1 MSFVQ
6 QEQLGSG
13 KRFVEM
19 FSHPWIQ
26 KGITRSKDDADG
38 PIKGLEDRQ
47 ALCIR
52 LQRCLQVTRQG
63 DESREGARCVCKLV
77 QNYWQQCSLLRSPR
91 AELFPLPSEEP
102 LGRRH
107 HEAPARLA
115 PPPGCRAPHANP
127 PLAVW
132 RCRGSLSV
140 YQKFP
145 SPESRR

>member
-19 FSHPWIQ
+19 FSHSWIQ

-102 LGRRH
+102 LGHIRFLSHSPGQGCMGRVGKESNELG
-107 HEAPARLA
+107 EAQGWCL
-115 PPPGCRAPHANP
+115 GI
-127 PLAVW
+127 V
-132 RCRGSLSV
+132 GV
-140 YQKFP
+140 
-145 SPESRR
+145 E

>member
-102 LGRRH
+102 LGHIRFLSHSSGQGCMGRVGKESNELG
-107 HEAPARLA
+107 EAQ
-115 PPPGCRAPHANP
+115 GWCIGI
-127 PLAVW
+127 V
-132 RCRGSLSV
+132 
-140 YQKFP
+140 
-145 SPESRR
+145 